1 MFLTSADEVRIGGMR
16 PRPGWMVGLAG
27 FVPAFAAAVAVVLGD
42 LAGAP
47 GWHLV
52 ADLVGG
58 VVACAGVWLCRR
70 WPVSA
75 GLMVIAVSVPAASA
89 SVAAGIAALL
99 AALYRRPRVAIMM
112 GVAGVVATLVRFAV
126 RPPGLAPYPV
136 WALVG
141 VLFGAAVTAWGMLA
155 RTRREL
161 LLSLAERARR
171 AEAEQRLR
179 AEEARRAERL
189 GIAREMH
196 DVLAHRL
203 SLLAVHAGALE
214 FNPDATAGEVAETAG
229 VIRFSARLALEELRA
244 VISVLRD
251 PGSSSDAGAPMD
263 QGKDLGALVEESR
276 RAGMRVELRAH
287 GVRLSEAP
295 DVVGRAAYRIVQE
308 GLTNARKHAPGQP
321 VTVVVGGAGEGE
333 LVVEVRNPLPGGPAA
348 LTGNGRGTEP
358 EPAGSGALGESGARP
373 GPAGSGATADSGVGS
388 GSAEAAPAGTGSAGL
403 SGSEAETSPAGLS
416 GSGAGTGLVGLA
428 ERATLAGGRLECGET
443 ADGEF
448 RLAARLPWPR

>member
-1 MFLTSADEVRIGGMR
+1 MLLTSADEGPIVGMR
-16 PRPGWMVGLAG
+16 PRPGWIVGLAG
-27 FVPAFAAAVAVVLGD
+27 FVPALAGAVAVVLGD
-42 LAGAP
+42 SAGGP
-47 GWHLV
+47 GWRLIV
-52 ADLVGG
+52 DVVGG
-58 VVACAGVWLCRR
+58 VVACAGVWWCRR
-70 WPVSA
+70 WPVAA
-75 GLMVIAVSVPAASA
+75 GLAVIGVSVVAASA

-99 AALYRRPRVAIMM
+99 AALYRRPRVAVAVGI
-112 GVAGVVATLVRFAV
+112 AGVVATLVRFAL

-161 LLSLAERARR
+161 MRSLAERARR
-171 AEAEQRLR
+171 AEADQRLR

-214 FNPDATAGEVAETAG
+214 FNADATAREVAETAG
-229 VIRFSARLALEELRA
+229 VIRSSARQALEELRA

-251 PGSSSDAGAPMD
+251 PGSSSDSGGSMD
-263 QGKDLGALVEESR
+263 QGMDLGALVEESR
-276 RAGMRVELRAH
+276 RAGMRVELHDH

-321 VTVVVGGAGEGE
+321 VTVVVEGVGEDE
-333 LVVEVRNPLPGGPAA
+333 LVVEVRNPLPGGPAVVA
-348 LTGNGRGTEP
+348 GSGREAVGTEP
-358 EPAGSGALGESGARP
+358 VGSGAPGERVTGPEVAGAEVMGSVGSGALADSGAGP
-373 GPAGSGATADSGVGS
+373 GSVEMEPTGAESVGLAGSGS
-388 GSAEAAPAGTGSAGL
+388 
-403 SGSEAETSPAGLS
+403 
-416 GSGAGTGLVGLA
+416 GTGLFGLA

>member
-1 MFLTSADEVRIGGMR
+1 MTLTSADEVRIGR
-16 PRPGWMVGLAG
+16 LRSRRGWVVGLAG
-27 FVPAFAAAVAVVLGD
+27 FVPALAGAVAVVLGD
-42 LAGAP
+42 LAGGP

-58 VVACAGVWLCRR
+58 ALACAGVLLCRR

-75 GLMVIAVSVPAASA
+75 GLAVIALSVPAASA
-89 SVAAGIAALL
+89 SVAAGIAALM
-99 AALYRRPRVAIMM
+99 AALYRRPRVAIAV
-112 GVAGVVATLVRFAV
+112 GAAGVGATLVRFAL
-126 RPPGLAPYPV
+126 RPPGLAPYAV

-141 VLFGAAVTAWGMLA
+141 VLFGVAVTAWGLLA

-214 FNPDATAGEVAETAG
+214 FNADATPGEVAEAAG
-229 VIRFSARLALEELRA
+229 VIRSSARLALEELRS

-251 PGSSSDAGAPMD
+251 QEPPPSPGTGSPPG
-263 QGKDLGALVEESR
+263 GGVDLGALVEESR
-276 RAGMRVELRAH
+276 QAGMRVEVRDH
-287 GVRLSEAP
+287 GVRLSEVP
-295 DVVGRAAYRIVQE
+295 DGVGRAAYRIVQE

-321 VTVVVGGAGEGE
+321 VTVLVSGTRGAE
-333 LVVEVRNPLPGGPAA
+333 LVVEVRNPLHSGPAPA
-348 LTGNGRGTEP
+348 TTG
-358 EPAGSGALGESGARP
+358 AG
-373 GPAGSGATADSGVGS
+373 
-388 GSAEAAPAGTGSAGL
+388 AGL
-403 SGSEAETSPAGLS
+403 A
-416 GSGAGTGLVGLA
+416 GLA
-428 ERATLAGGRLECGET
+428 ERASLAGGRLECGET
-443 ADGEF
+443 ADGGF
-448 RLAARLPWPR
+448 RLVARLPWPRCGPG

>member
-1 MFLTSADEVRIGGMR
+1 MLLTSADEGPIVGVR
-16 PRPGWMVGLAG
+16 PRPEWVVGLAG
-27 FVPAFAAAVAVVLGD
+27 FVPALAGAVAVVLGD
-42 LAGAP
+42 LAGGP
-47 GWHLV
+47 GRQLV
-52 ADLVGG
+52 VDLVGG
-58 VVACAGVWLCRR
+58 VVACAGVWWCRR
-70 WPVSA
+70 WPVA
-75 GLMVIAVSVPAASA
+75 VGLAVIGVSVADASA

-99 AALYRRPRVAIMM
+99 AALYRRPRVAVAV
-112 GVAGVVATLVRFAV
+112 GAAGVVATLVRFAL

-141 VLFGAAVTAWGMLA
+141 VLFGTAVTAWGMLA

-161 LLSLAERARR
+161 VQSLAERARR

-214 FNPDATAGEVAETAG
+214 FNADATAGEVAETAG
-229 VIRFSARLALEELRA
+229 VIRSSARQALEELRA

-251 PGSSSDAGAPMD
+251 PGSSPDSGAPMD
-263 QGKDLGALVEESR
+263 QGMDLGALVEESR
-276 RAGMRVELRAH
+276 RAGMRVELHHH

-308 GLTNARKHAPGQP
+308 GLTNARKHAPGRP
-321 VTVVVGGAGEGE
+321 VTVVVADAGAEE
-333 LVVEVRNPLPGGPAA
+333 LVVEVRNPLPSGPAVVA
-348 LTGNGRGTEP
+348 GGGREAVGTEP
-358 EPAGSGALGESGARP
+358 VGSGASADGGAGSGSVKTEPTGA
-373 GPAGSGATADSGVGS
+373 
-388 GSAEAAPAGTGSAGL
+388 GSAGL
-403 SGSEAETSPAGLS
+403 AGSGS
-416 GSGAGTGLVGLA
+416 GTGLVGLA

>member
-1 MFLTSADEVRIGGMR
+1 MR

-70 WPVSA
+70 WPVAA
-75 GLMVIAVSVPAASA
+75 GLVVIAVSVPAASA

-112 GVAGVVATLVRFAV
+112 GAAGVVATLVRFAV

-263 QGKDLGALVEESR
+263 QGMDLGALVEESR
-276 RAGMRVELRAH
+276 RAGMRVELRDH

-348 LTGNGRGTEP
+348 LTGDGRGAEP
-358 EPAGSGALGESGARP
+358 VGSGALGESGARP
-373 GPAGSGATADSGVGS
+373 GPAGSGATADSGVGP
-388 GSAEAAPAGTGSAGL
+388 GSAEAGPAGTGLAGL
-403 SGSEAETSPAGLS
+403 SGSEAETRPAGLS
-416 GSGAGTGLVGLA
+416 GSGGGTGLVGLA

>member
-1 MFLTSADEVRIGGMR
+1 MR

-70 WPVSA
+70 WPVAA
-75 GLMVIAVSVPAASA
+75 GLVVIAVSVPAASA

-112 GVAGVVATLVRFAV
+112 GAAGVVATLVRFAV

-263 QGKDLGALVEESR
+263 QGMDLGALVEESR
-276 RAGMRVELRAH
+276 RAGMRVKLRDH

-348 LTGNGRGTEP
+348 LTGDGRGAEP
-358 EPAGSGALGESGARP
+358 EGSGALGESGARP
-373 GPAGSGATADSGVGS
+373 GPAGPGATADSGVGP
-388 GSAEAAPAGTGSAGL
+388 GSAEEGPAGTGPAGL
-403 SGSEAETSPAGLS
+403 SGSEAETRPAGLS
-416 GSGAGTGLVGLA
+416 GSGGGTGLVGLA

>member
-70 WPVSA
+70 WPVAA
-75 GLMVIAVSVPAASA
+75 GLVVIAVSVPAASA

-112 GVAGVVATLVRFAV
+112 GAAGVVATLVRFAV

-263 QGKDLGALVEESR
+263 QGMDLGALVEESR
-276 RAGMRVELRAH
+276 RAGMRVELRDH

-348 LTGNGRGTEP
+348 LTGDGRGAEP
-358 EPAGSGALGESGARP
+358 VGSGALGESGARP
-373 GPAGSGATADSGVGS
+373 GPAGSGATADSGVGP
-388 GSAEAAPAGTGSAGL
+388 GSAEAGPAGTGLAGL
-403 SGSEAETSPAGLS
+403 SGSEAETRPAGLS
-416 GSGAGTGLVGLA
+416 GSGGGTGLVGLA